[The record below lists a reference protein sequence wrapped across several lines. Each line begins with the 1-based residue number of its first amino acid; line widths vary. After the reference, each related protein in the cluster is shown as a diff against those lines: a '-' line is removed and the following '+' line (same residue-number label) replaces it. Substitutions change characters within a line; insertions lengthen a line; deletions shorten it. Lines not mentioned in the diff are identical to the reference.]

1 MPLLAFNRERR
12 RDILRSLPIA
22 GALQCC
28 VYVVILALWFVAGI
42 LAARLTRAKLTTGGA
57 AGGGAVAGAI
67 TQIIGGI
74 VNTVVTLVVGF
85 IRPSVASI
93 PPETMR
99 QLTDLGLS
107 PQDVQALVQYTSGP
121 LGAVSTCL
129 CCAGVGAVMA
139 AGLGALGGIVVRR

>member
-1 MPLLAFNRERR
+1 MGIVAAVIALIMGVMSILPAELLA
-12 RDILRSLPIA
+12 IA

-28 VYVVILALWFVAGI
+28 VYVVILALWFVGGI
-42 LAARLTRAKLTTGGA
+42 LAARFTSAKLTTGGA
-57 AGGGAVAGAI
+57 AGGGAIAGAI

-85 IRPSVASI
+85 IRPSVAAV

-107 PQDVQALVQYTSGP
+107 TQDVQALVQYT
-121 LGAVSTCL
+121 
-129 CCAGVGAVMA
+129 
-139 AGLGALGGIVVRR
+139 